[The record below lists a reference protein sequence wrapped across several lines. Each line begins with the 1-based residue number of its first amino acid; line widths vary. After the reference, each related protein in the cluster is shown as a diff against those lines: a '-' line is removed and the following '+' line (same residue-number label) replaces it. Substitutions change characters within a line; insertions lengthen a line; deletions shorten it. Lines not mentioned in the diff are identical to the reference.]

1 MAQQKGDK
9 NSKWK
14 GGKYK
19 HSKGYIEIS
28 AGPNRKQLE
37 HRVIAKEAWGPRV
50 PWNPDFEVHH
60 MDAKRDHNCRGN
72 LLILPSVLHHASAG
86 YNKRKRNGRS
96 T

>member
-1 MAQQKGDK
+1 MGVIAWPINWDQRIVD
-9 NSKWK
+9 
-14 GGKYK
+14 GKVEN
-19 HSKGYIEIS
+19 I
-28 AGPNRKQLE
+28 N
-37 HRVIAKEAWGPRV
+37 IAKEAWGPRV

-60 MDAKRDHNCRGN
+60 MDAKRDHNCRSN